1 MCSGPVVYVLLS
13 TSAWQWLQLMMYL
26 GYAEATPL
34 CESLGKDL
42 DQDQKKTPWD
52 VGSIDTIKEQK
63 CSFQIKDSV
72 Y

>member
-1 MCSGPVVYVLLS
+1 MFRANSVCPAFNISMAMAAVDDVPGIS
-13 TSAWQWLQLMMYL
+13 
-26 GYAEATPL
+26 EATPL